1 MFKSRS
7 SSLVGAIFLMATS
20 AVGPGF
26 LTQTALFTKELLYS
40 FGFVLVLS
48 TLLDIVIQLTI
59 WQQVTKT
66 GMRAQQLANSV
77 IPYAG
82 TGLALLVSFGGIAFN
97 IGNLAGAALGLSLV
111 FPSLTLI
118 QGAIICA
125 SIAVFVLYQ
134 PFLKSGLDVFTIGM
148 GLVLI
153 GLLLLVVF
161 QVDVSY
167 EKVAKFTFFPTQFS
181 PIATLTLVGGTVGG
195 YISFAGAHRLIDQGV
210 IGKDVQPYVCRS
222 AVIGILVTAFIRF
235 LLFLVVVGV
244 LVKNPFL
251 TLDASNPAATIFIQL
266 AGNWGRPLFGVLLWA
281 AGITSV
287 LGAAYTSIS
296 FLKTEFSFA
305 EKYNLSSTTG
315 FILFSLS
322 IFVFL
327 GKPASM
333 LVLAGTLNSF
343 VLPLGLLL
351 LLFAGRKRK
360 EKLSLMWEILIL
372 GVVFLLIMMS
382 LWPLLTYYYF

>member
-1 MFKSRS
+1 MLKSRS
-7 SSLVGAIFLMATS
+7 SSLIGAIFLMATS

-48 TLLDIVIQLTI
+48 TLLDIVIQMTI

-66 GMRAQQLANSV
+66 GMRAQQLANTV
-77 IPYAG
+77 LPYAG

-118 QGAIICA
+118 QSAVMSA
-125 SIAVFVLYQ
+125 SIAIFVLYQ
-134 PFLKSGLDVFTIGM
+134 PFLKSGLDMFTIGM

-153 GLLLLVVF
+153 GLLLVAVF
-161 QVDVSY
+161 QVDVSF
-167 EKVAKFTFFPTQFS
+167 EKVAQFTILPTQFN

-195 YISFAGAHRLIDQGV
+195 YISFAGAHRLIDQGIV
-210 IGKDVQPYVCRS
+210 GENVQPFVRKS
-222 AVIGILVTAFIRF
+222 AVTGILITALIRF

-244 LVKNPFL
+244 LVKYPFL
-251 TLDASNPAATIFIQL
+251 TLDASNPAATIFVQL

-287 LGAAYTSIS
+287 LGAAYTSVS
-296 FLKTEFSFA
+296 FLKTEFSYA
-305 EKYNLSSTTG
+305 EKYNLSSTIG
-315 FILFSLS
+315 FILVSLFLF
-322 IFVFL
+322 IFL

-343 VLPLGLLL
+343 VLPLGLLM
-351 LLFAGRKRK
+351 LLFACRKRK
-360 EKLSLMWEILIL
+360 DKLNPVWEMLIWV
-372 GVVFLLIMMS
+372 VVFLLIMMS
-382 LWPLLTYYYF
+382 LWPLFT